1 MAQCH
6 GLSPV
11 MSPGS
16 ASYLISM
23 NLSFLIIEM
32 KIFTSRML
40 RGVELIRRVL
50 SHCMWS
56 MTVNITPGL
65 LPWKQV
71 IQNFGVAIQLSTPL
85 ILKGW
90 SPDQQYQPHLWEYK
104 KGKLS
109 SPTLELLNQNLNF
122 NKIYRLFV
130 CTAEVLKQDNFKDV
144 LCNRYWRMSDK
155 ENFTRKVS
163 ICKNDTTLIY

>member
-1 MAQCH
+1 MYRAFLSLQKVLLDSTVIVPSLYSKWNDNQRTYSGLRKQERWMARCH

-11 MSPGS
+11 MRPGS

-56 MTVNITPGL
+56 MTVNITAGL

-71 IQNFGVAIQLSTPL
+71 IQNFVVAIQPSTPL

-90 SPDQQYQPHLWEYK
+90 SPDQQYQPHLWE
-104 KGKLS
+104 
-109 SPTLELLNQNLNF
+109 
-122 NKIYRLFV
+122 
-130 CTAEVLKQDNFKDV
+130 C
-144 LCNRYWRMSDK
+144 
-155 ENFTRKVS
+155 
-163 ICKNDTTLIY
+163 